1 MKYKK
6 YLLSFLILIISVV
19 TFSGCANI
27 EFVRK
32 FDGSSEIF
40 DRLVIELDKDELE
53 SFGYDLKDTMTII
66 NEDLNDIR
74 LYVEDWKKSF
84 FEVEG
89 LENVAKMVSTGIKVS
104 IDKPTTNRIYMTVVF
119 SDIKMFG
126 LFYGY
131 TTIEEYEYNKAM
143 TDVGPFIDKII
154 SNDYSTEKYGIFLY
168 KSAIV
173 KNGGILDSLQD
184 FEVNGVNYYNKYRK
198 EFNYD
203 YNLEDVEFYE
213 MFTYPDDR
221 LYSNADDS
229 EVNKGLS
236 IYRWSLSD
244 KDDNFEMIL
253 YKLSPNAS
261 AWYILAL
268 VVSILVVVVLSVIV
282 IVNRINKKNLKKQV
296 NVINE

>member
-1 MKYKK
+1 VGTNSGQTAFSVKISYLQNRIDVKK
-6 YLLSFLILIISVV
+6 IQEVKDLGEVRKLIIQHLDD
-19 TFSGCANI
+19 CAP
-27 EFVRK
+27 
-32 FDGSSEIF
+32 G
-40 DRLVIELDKDELE
+40 LV
-53 SFGYDLKDTMTII
+53 
-66 NEDLNDIR
+66 

-84 FEVEG
+84 FEVDG

-131 TTIEEYEYNKAM
+131 TTIEDYEYNKAM

-154 SNDYSTEKYGIFLY
+154 KSDYSTEKYGIFLY

-173 KNGGILDSLQD
+173 KNGGILDSLED
-184 FEVNGVNYYNKYRK
+184 FEINGVNYYNKYRK

-229 EVNKGLS
+229 EVNNGLS

-268 VVSILVVVVLSVIV
+268 VISILVVTIKMLSTFS
-282 IVNRINKKNLKKQV
+282 NFAKGRNFSKSML
-296 NVINE
+296 